1 MKETLPSTS
10 IRNCAARPRVAIVVS
25 TVLLSAC
32 SYLPEMPSLPSL
44 TSLTSIKPF
53 RIDIQQGNF
62 LSPDMVAQ
70 LKTGMT
76 REQVRFVLGTP
87 LVTDIF
93 HGDRWDYVFY
103 RELGNGSKER
113 RSLSVFFAD
122 NKMTHFTSAN
132 IPPPSA
138 PAPAAAAETKADSAP
153 AAAAETKAEAEQ
165 ATAPKGETKN

>member
-1 MKETLPSTS
+1 VRK
-10 IRNCAARPRVAIVVS
+10 VS
-25 TVLLSAC
+25 LCLVPLLLSAC

-44 TSLTSIKPF
+44 PGLSSIKPY

-62 LSPDMVAQ
+62 LSPEMVAQ

-103 RELGNGSKER
+103 RELGDGSKER
-113 RSLSVFFAD
+113 RSLSVFFTD

-132 IPPPSA
+132 IAPVSP
-138 PAPAAAAETKADSAP
+138 PAPAAAADTKAGPAP
-153 AAAAETKAEAEQ
+153 AAAEGAKAEAEQ
-165 ATAPKGETKN
+165 AGAPKAETKN

>member
-1 MKETLPSTS
+1 VKEALLCLIPF
-10 IRNCAARPRVAIVVS
+10 
-25 TVLLSAC
+25 LLSAC
-32 SYLPEMPSLPSL
+32 SYLPEMPSLP
-44 TSLTSIKPF
+44 SLTSIKPF

-62 LSPDMVAQ
+62 LSPEMVAQ
-70 LKTGMT
+70 LKSGMT

-132 IPPPSA
+132 IPPAGA
-138 PAPAAAAETKADSAP
+138 PAPAAAADTKAGAAP
-153 AAAAETKAEAEQ
+153 AAAADTKAEAEQ

>member
-1 MKETLPSTS
+1 MF
-10 IRNCAARPRVAIVVS
+10 VA
-25 TVLLSAC
+25 AC
-32 SYLPEMPSLPSL
+32 SSLPDLPSLPSL
-44 TSLTSIKPF
+44 PGLSSIKPY

-62 LSPDMVAQ
+62 LSPEMVAQ

-87 LVTDIF
+87 LVADVF

-103 RELGNGSKER
+103 RELGDGSKER

-132 IPPPSA
+132 IPPLGAAA
-138 PAPAAAAETKADSAP
+138 PAPSTAVPGAKAPAPEAKTPAPEAKAGAEQAVAPKAETK
-153 AAAAETKAEAEQ
+153 
-165 ATAPKGETKN
+165 N

>member
-1 MKETLPSTS
+1 MKQASLCLIPF
-10 IRNCAARPRVAIVVS
+10 
-25 TVLLSAC
+25 LLSAC

-44 TSLTSIKPF
+44 PGLSSIKPY

-62 LSPDMVAQ
+62 LSPEMVAQ
-70 LKTGMT
+70 LKNGMT

-103 RELGNGSKER
+103 RELGNGTKER

-132 IPPPSA
+132 IPP
-138 PAPAAAAETKADSAP
+138 AAAADAKP
-153 AAAAETKAEAEQ
+153 AAVPTADVKAEAKAEAEQ